1 MLFDARVGGLCQR
14 KLHTRPAWTTDSGR
28 DFGQAQTLDT
38 HVIHRSQAI
47 ANSNLPAL
55 VGRPARDEGND
66 DEGLSRPGVLL
77 TEDHADT
84 YGLTWPNR
92 RKKFRQV
99 IKALDSCGVLV
110 ITHGEVPEDEL
121 LADGPLR

>member
-1 MLFDARVGGLCQR
+1 MLFDARLGGRCQR
-14 KLHTRPAWTTDSGR
+14 KLHTRPAWTKDSGR

-47 ANSNLPAL
+47 ANSNLPAQF
-55 VGRPARDEGND
+55 GRPARDERND
-66 DEGLSRPGVLL
+66 DEGLSPRVLL

-84 YGLTWPNR
+84 YRLTWPNR
-92 RKKFRQV
+92 SKKFRQV

-110 ITHGEVPEDEL
+110 ITQGEVPEDEL